1 MSIKRLALLAVLLG
15 LSFGASAAEGDRP
28 KVEKKEV
35 RQEVVRETRD
45 ARDNRD
51 VQVREVREVREVRHE
66 HVHRGDCDR
75 CDRGFFRPFTSF
87 WTNTVGGNINCGIKR
102 GTTTIGNAFD

>member
-15 LSFGASAAEGDRP
+15 LSFGASAAEGDKP

-35 RQEVVRETRD
+35 RHEVVKESRD
-45 ARDNRD
+45 AG
-51 VQVREVREVREVRHE
+51 QVREVREVREVRHE
-66 HVHRGDCDR
+66 HVRGSDCDR
-75 CDRGFFRPFTSF
+75 CGRGFFRPFTSF

-102 GTTTIGNAFD
+102 GTNAIGNAFD